1 MECAVFLEK
10 PDDPTITVE
19 ILERDGFET
28 SPPLFECYV
37 AEEKSENKSEVLERD
52 GIETSPPLFECYVA
66 EEKSENKSE
75 VLERDGIETSPPLFE
90 CYVAEEKSE
99 NKSEVLE
106 RDGIETS
113 PPLFECYVAE
123 EKSENKSEDTVLV
136 GYAVY
141 CYGYSTWNGRKLV
154 LQDVF
159 CNRQIERKRCRH
171 KVV

>member
-1 MECAVFLEK
+1 MSKVSFFIRKAEKDDCKEIRKLIQECAVFLEK

-19 ILERDGFET
+19 I
-28 SPPLFECYV
+28 
-37 AEEKSENKSEVLERD
+37 LERD